1 MEPIEPIADSDK
13 KDKKYYVYILESS
26 DRKATYVG
34 ATVDLNHR
42 LRQHNKEL
50 AGGAHATSVKVAQGC
65 TWNRICFIQGFPDW
79 PAALQFEWR
88 LKQLSRMLLKGDT
101 SKNDTSKND
110 TSKNDTSKNDTSKSD
125 NNKNSKPIERRIQ
138 ALHQLLS
145 LDKPTTKAIPYSNW
159 PSPPEIIWEKN
170 IVKN

>member
-26 DRKATYVG
+26 DCKATYVG

-88 LKQLSRMLLKGDT
+88 LKQLSRKLLKGDT
-101 SKNDTSKND
+101 S
-110 TSKNDTSKNDTSKSD
+110 

-145 LDKPTTKAIPYSNW
+145 LDKPTTKAIPYSSW
-159 PSPPEIIWEKN
+159 PSPPEIVWEKN
-170 IVKN
+170 D

>member
-1 MEPIEPIADSDK
+1 MDTTTANAEPTTTTIHSD
-13 KDKKYYVYILESS
+13 DKKYYVYILESS
-26 DRKATYVG
+26 DYKATYVG

-50 AGGAHATSVKVAQGC
+50 VGGAHATSVKVAQGC

-88 LKQLSRMLLKGDT
+88 LKQLSRVLLKT
-101 SKNDTSKND
+101 N
-110 TSKNDTSKNDTSKSD
+110 KSD
-125 NNKNSKPIERRIQ
+125 APIQRRIQ
-138 ALHQLLS
+138 ALHRLLS

-159 PSPPEIIWEKN
+159 PSPPEIIWEK
-170 IVKN
+170 K

>member
-1 MEPIEPIADSDK
+1 MEPIEPIVDSDK

-26 DRKATYVG
+26 DCKATYVG

-88 LKQLSRMLLKGDT
+88 LKQLSRMLLKTNKDDT
-101 SKNDTSKND
+101 
-110 TSKNDTSKNDTSKSD
+110 
-125 NNKNSKPIERRIQ
+125 PIQRRIQ

-145 LDKPTTKAIPYSNW
+145 LDKPTTKAIPYSSW
-159 PSPPEIIWEKN
+159 PSPPEIIWEK
-170 IVKN
+170 IL

>member
-1 MEPIEPIADSDK
+1 MEPIADSDK

-26 DRKATYVG
+26 DCKATYVG

-88 LKQLSRMLLKGDT
+88 LKQLSRKLLKGD
-101 SKNDTSKND
+101 N
-110 TSKNDTSKNDTSKSD
+110 SKSD
-125 NNKNSKPIERRIQ
+125 NSKSDNSKNSKPIERRIQ

-159 PSPPEIIWEKN
+159 PSPHEIIWT
-170 IVKN
+170 

>member
-88 LKQLSRMLLKGDT
+88 LKQLSRKLLKG
-101 SKNDTSKND
+101 
-110 TSKNDTSKNDTSKSD
+110 DTSKNDTSKSD

>member
-1 MEPIEPIADSDK
+1 MDINSIADINKNATPIPS
-13 KDKKYYVYILESS
+13 DKKYYVYILESS
-26 DRKATYVG
+26 DCKTTYVG

-88 LKQLSRMLLKGDT
+88 LKQLSRILLKT
-101 SKNDTSKND
+101 NKLKPPPYLQQ
-110 TSKNDTSKNDTSKSD
+110 KSF
-125 NNKNSKPIERRIQ
+125 
-138 ALHQLLS
+138 L
-145 LDKPTTKAIPYSNW
+145 
-159 PSPPEIIWEKN
+159 
-170 IVKN
+170 

>member
-1 MEPIEPIADSDK
+1 MDNNEMVDTNKDATPTSNPPIHSDK
-13 KDKKYYVYILESS
+13 KFYVYILESS
-26 DRKATYVG
+26 DCMATYVG

-65 TWNRICFIQGFPDW
+65 TWNRICFIKGFPDW
-79 PAALQFEWR
+79 SAALQFEWR
-88 LKQLSRMLLKGDT
+88 LKQLSRKLLKT
-101 SKNDTSKND
+101 SKTDT
-110 TSKNDTSKNDTSKSD
+110 
-125 NNKNSKPIERRIQ
+125 PLQRRIQ

-145 LDKPTTKAIPYSNW
+145 LDKPTTKAIPYSSW

-170 IVKN
+170 N

>member
-1 MEPIEPIADSDK
+1 MEPVTDSDK

-26 DRKATYVG
+26 DCKATYVG

-50 AGGAHATSVKVAQGC
+50 VGGAHATSVKVAQGC

-88 LKQLSRMLLKGDT
+88 LKQLSRKLLKGDT
-101 SKNDTSKND
+101 SKS
-110 TSKNDTSKNDTSKSD
+110 DTSKSD
-125 NNKNSKPIERRIQ
+125 TSNNKNSKPIERRIQ

-145 LDKPTTKAIPYSNW
+145 LDKPTTKAIPYSSW
-159 PSPPEIIWEKN
+159 PSPPEIVWEKN
-170 IVKN
+170 D

>member
-1 MEPIEPIADSDK
+1 MDINELADNGETRSASDP
-13 KDKKYYVYILESS
+13 DKKYYVYILESS
-26 DRKATYVG
+26 DCKATYVG

-50 AGGAHATSVKVAQGC
+50 VGGAHATSVKVAQGC

-88 LKQLSRMLLKGDT
+88 LKQLSRILLKT
-101 SKNDTSKND
+101 
-110 TSKNDTSKNDTSKSD
+110 
-125 NNKNSKPIERRIQ
+125 NKTNTPLQRRIQ

-145 LDKPTTKAIPYSNW
+145 LDKPTTKAIPYSSW
-159 PSPPEIIWEKN
+159 PSPPEIVWEKN
-170 IVKN
+170 LKKYCEKSD

>member
-1 MEPIEPIADSDK
+1 MEPIEPIEPTADSDK

-26 DRKATYVG
+26 DCKATYVG

-50 AGGAHATSVKVAQGC
+50 VGGAHATSVKVAQGC

-88 LKQLSRMLLKGDT
+88 LKQLSRLLLKTNKDDT
-101 SKNDTSKND
+101 
-110 TSKNDTSKNDTSKSD
+110 
-125 NNKNSKPIERRIQ
+125 PIQRRIT

-145 LDKPTTKAIPYSNW
+145 LDKPTTKAIPYLNW

>member
-1 MEPIEPIADSDK
+1 MEPIEPIEPIADSDK

-26 DRKATYVG
+26 DCKATYVG

-65 TWNRICFIQGFPDW
+65 SWNRVCFIQGFPDW

-88 LKQLSRMLLKGDT
+88 LKQLSRKLLKGDT
-101 SKNDTSKND
+101 S
-110 TSKNDTSKNDTSKSD
+110 
-125 NNKNSKPIERRIQ
+125 NNKNKPIERRIQ

-170 IVKN
+170 D

>member
-1 MEPIEPIADSDK
+1 MTSYTDVSEGKNEN
-13 KDKKYYVYILESS
+13 KKYYVYILESS
-26 DRKATYVG
+26 DCKTTYVG

-88 LKQLSRMLLKGDT
+88 LKQLSRMLLKTNKADT
-101 SKNDTSKND
+101 
-110 TSKNDTSKNDTSKSD
+110 
-125 NNKNSKPIERRIQ
+125 PIQRRIQ

-145 LDKPTTKAIPYSNW
+145 LDKPTTKAIPYSDW
-159 PSPPEIIWEKN
+159 PSPPEIIWEKSN
-170 IVKN
+170 

>member
-1 MEPIEPIADSDK
+1 MDINVEDK
-13 KDKKYYVYILESS
+13 NKNKDEIQCNPDKKYYVYILESS
-26 DRKATYVG
+26 DCKATYVG

-88 LKQLSRMLLKGDT
+88 LKQISRNLLKYDN
-101 SKNDTSKND
+101 SKNNSN
-110 TSKNDTSKNDTSKSD
+110 KSD
-125 NNKNSKPIERRIQ
+125 NSKPIERRIQ

-145 LDKPTTKAIPYSNW
+145 LDKPTTKAIPYSKW
-159 PSPPEIIWEKN
+159 PSPPEIIWT
-170 IVKN
+170 

>member
-1 MEPIEPIADSDK
+1 MEPIADSDK

-26 DRKATYVG
+26 DCKATYVG

-42 LRQHNKEL
+42 LRQHNKDL

-65 TWNRICFIQGFPDW
+65 TWNRICYVQGFPDW

-88 LKQLSRMLLKGDT
+88 LKQLSRKLLKGDT
-101 SKNDTSKND
+101 SKS
-110 TSKNDTSKNDTSKSD
+110 DTSKSD
-125 NNKNSKPIERRIQ
+125 TSNNKNSKPIERRIQ

-159 PSPPEIIWEKN
+159 PSPPEIVWEKN
-170 IVKN
+170 D

>member
-1 MEPIEPIADSDK
+1 MDKYMDKDKDADPITTNTNHS
-13 KDKKYYVYILESS
+13 DKKYYVYILESS
-26 DRKATYVG
+26 DCKATYVG

-88 LKQLSRMLLKGDT
+88 LKQISRMLLKTNKADT
-101 SKNDTSKND
+101 
-110 TSKNDTSKNDTSKSD
+110 
-125 NNKNSKPIERRIQ
+125 PIQRRIQ

-145 LDKPTTKAIPYSNW
+145 LDKPTTKAIPYSSW
-159 PSPPEIIWEKN
+159 PSPPEIIWEKTDY
-170 IVKN
+170 

>member
-1 MEPIEPIADSDK
+1 MNEDPTTTTIPS
-13 KDKKYYVYILESS
+13 DKKYYVYILESS
-26 DRKATYVG
+26 DCKATYVG

-88 LKQLSRMLLKGDT
+88 LKQLSRNLLKT
-101 SKNDTSKND
+101 SKTDT
-110 TSKNDTSKNDTSKSD
+110 
-125 NNKNSKPIERRIQ
+125 PLQRRIK

-159 PSPPEIIWEKN
+159 PSPPEIVWEKN
-170 IVKN
+170 IH

>member
-26 DRKATYVG
+26 DCKATYVG

-50 AGGAHATSVKVAQGC
+50 VGGAHATSVKVAQGC

-88 LKQLSRMLLKGDT
+88 LKQLSRMLLKTNKDDT
-101 SKNDTSKND
+101 
-110 TSKNDTSKNDTSKSD
+110 
-125 NNKNSKPIERRIQ
+125 PIQRRIQ

-145 LDKPTTKAIPYSNW
+145 LDKPTTKAIPYSSW
-159 PSPPEIIWEKN
+159 PSPHEIIWEKN

>member
-1 MEPIEPIADSDK
+1 MDK
-13 KDKKYYVYILESS
+13 DMDKDMDPTTTTTIHSDKKYYVYILESS
-26 DRKATYVG
+26 DCKATYVG

-50 AGGAHATSVKVAQGC
+50 VGGAHATSVKVAQGC
-65 TWNRICFIQGFPDW
+65 SWNRICFIQGFPDW

-88 LKQLSRMLLKGDT
+88 LKQLSRKLLKT
-101 SKNDTSKND
+101 
-110 TSKNDTSKNDTSKSD
+110 
-125 NNKNSKPIERRIQ
+125 NKVDAPIQRRIQ

-170 IVKN
+170 SYEG

>member
-1 MEPIEPIADSDK
+1 MEPIADSDK

-26 DRKATYVG
+26 DCKATYVG

-88 LKQLSRMLLKGDT
+88 LKQLSRKLLKGDA
-101 SKNDTSKND
+101 SKSDASKSD
-110 TSKNDTSKNDTSKSD
+110 ASKSD

-159 PSPPEIIWEKN
+159 PSPPEIVWEKN
-170 IVKN
+170 D

>member
-1 MEPIEPIADSDK
+1 MEHIEPIEPIADSDK

-26 DRKATYVG
+26 DCKATYVG

-65 TWNRICFIQGFPDW
+65 SWNRICFIQGFPDW

-88 LKQLSRMLLKGDT
+88 LKQLSRNILKTNKTDT
-101 SKNDTSKND
+101 
-110 TSKNDTSKNDTSKSD
+110 
-125 NNKNSKPIERRIQ
+125 PLQRRIK

-145 LDKPTTKAIPYSNW
+145 LDKPTTKAIPYSSW
-159 PSPPEIIWEKN
+159 PSPPEIVWEKN
-170 IVKN
+170 D

>member
-1 MEPIEPIADSDK
+1 MEPIEPIEPTADSDK

-26 DRKATYVG
+26 DYKATYVG

-50 AGGAHATSVKVAQGC
+50 VGGAHATSVKVAQGC

-88 LKQLSRMLLKGDT
+88 LKQLSRLLLKTNKDDT
-101 SKNDTSKND
+101 
-110 TSKNDTSKNDTSKSD
+110 
-125 NNKNSKPIERRIQ
+125 PIQRRIR

-170 IVKN
+170 D

>member
-1 MEPIEPIADSDK
+1 MDATTADADPSANTHSE
-13 KDKKYYVYILESS
+13 KKYYVYILESS
-26 DRKATYVG
+26 DCKATYVG

-88 LKQLSRMLLKGDT
+88 LKQISRMLFKT
-101 SKNDTSKND
+101 
-110 TSKNDTSKNDTSKSD
+110 
-125 NNKNSKPIERRIQ
+125 NKADAPIQRRIQ

-170 IVKN
+170 Y

>member
-1 MEPIEPIADSDK
+1 MEPIEPIVDSDK
-13 KDKKYYVYILESS
+13 KNKKYYVYILESS
-26 DRKATYVG
+26 DCKATYVG

-88 LKQLSRMLLKGDT
+88 LKQLSRMLLKGNNSKGDT
-101 SKNDTSKND
+101 SKS
-110 TSKNDTSKNDTSKSD
+110 DTSKSD

-145 LDKPTTKAIPYSNW
+145 LDKPTTKAIPYSSW
-159 PSPPEIIWEKN
+159 PSPPEIIWEK
-170 IVKN
+170 IL

>member
-1 MEPIEPIADSDK
+1 MEPVIDSDK

-26 DRKATYVG
+26 DCKATYVG

-50 AGGAHATSVKVAQGC
+50 VGGAHATSVKVAQGC

-88 LKQLSRMLLKGDT
+88 LKQLSRKLLKGDT
-101 SKNDTSKND
+101 SKS
-110 TSKNDTSKNDTSKSD
+110 DTSKSD
-125 NNKNSKPIERRIQ
+125 TSKSDTSKNKPIERRIQ

-159 PSPPEIIWEKN
+159 PSPPEIVWEKN
-170 IVKN
+170 D